1 MQSGRAGHTQS
12 TVSRPAFARL
22 HGFSLIEL
30 LVVVAIVAILAAAAA
45 PSLISVVNGNRLT
58 AQANEVMA
66 SLQQARMEAIRRNRS
81 VTVCRTTD
89 GTTCAGAGTWNR
101 WIAVTTVGGE
111 VLRVNTVK
119 APLQIT
125 SQAAS
130 IIFRADGLARA
141 AAGGVLTENVI
152 TVCIPTTRPA
162 TNRRAVSMVSGSRVS
177 ITSSNGAG
185 ACP

>member
-1 MQSGRAGHTQS
+1 MQSGRAGHIQS
-12 TVSRPAFARL
+12 TVSKQVLARL
-22 HGFSLIEL
+22 RGFSLLEL
-30 LVVVAIVAILAAAAA
+30 MVAIAVVAILVVAAV

-89 GTTCAGAGTWNR
+89 GATCAGAGSWNR
-101 WIAVTTVGGE
+101 WITVTTVGGE

-119 APLQIT
+119 APLQVT
-125 SQAAS
+125 SGAAS

-141 AAGGVLTENVI
+141 AAGGALTDNVI
-152 TVCIPTTRPA
+152 TVCIPTTTPA
-162 TNRRAVSMVSGSRVS
+162 TNRRAVNMVRGSRIS
-177 ITSSNGAG
+177 IESSDGAG

>member
-12 TVSRPAFARL
+12 TVSKQAFVRL
-22 HGFSLIEL
+22 RGFTLIEL
-30 LVVVAIVAILAAAAA
+30 MVTIAVVAILAVVAV
-45 PSLISVVNGNRLT
+45 PSLVSLVNSNRLT

-81 VTVCRTTD
+81 VTVCRSLN
-89 GTTCAGAGTWNR
+89 GTTCADAGTWNR
-101 WIAVTTVGGE
+101 WITVATVGGE

-119 APLQIT
+119 APLQVT

-130 IIFRADGLARA
+130 IIYRADGLARA
-141 AAGGVLTENVI
+141 AAGGVLTDNVI
-152 TVCIPTTRPA
+152 TVCIPTTSPA
-162 TNRRAVSMVSGSRVS
+162 TNRRAVSMVSGSRIS